1 MFMDNKDKIK
11 PISEVPE
18 VINWQNLITYFGDTI
33 KRVEE
38 ILEYSEKEKEKID
51 ELMKIVFKI
60 DKLRE
65 SWKPIANTM
74 NYNIFILS
82 YKNLDNR
89 LKKHF
94 IDIYKELI
102 IEVWTFKINRTLNNP
117 LSSWKYDIS
126 WIKAEILNILSVDSN
141 FDFWIFNNILVLQ
154 LVEEIK
160 N

>member
-1 MFMDNKDKIK
+1 
-11 PISEVPE
+11 
-18 VINWQNLITYFGDTI
+18 
-33 KRVEE
+33 
-38 ILEYSEKEKEKID
+38 
-51 ELMKIVFKI
+51 MKIVFKI
-60 DKLRE
+60 DKLME